1 MNESSLPERYAQL
14 LQRIDAARTTAAV
27 HLLAVAKHQPAAAV
41 RALYAL
47 GQRDFGENYLQE
59 AQAKQQELAD
69 LDGLVWHF
77 IGPLQRNKT
86 AAVAEHFSWVHSL
99 DRLILAQ
106 RLSAQRPPAQ
116 APLQVCLQVNI
127 SDEDS
132 KSGCAPADVAA
143 LAAAVRE
150 LPNLRLRGLM
160 AIPAPDDQGAFQRL
174 AELQAQLNAQGYAL
188 DTLSM
193 GMSADLEAAIA
204 AGATWVRVGTALFGP
219 RKP

>member
-1 MNESSLPERYAQL
+1 MNESSLSERYAHL
-14 LQRIDAARTTAAV
+14 LQRIQAARTTTAV
-27 HLLAVAKHQPAAAV
+27 HLLAVSKHQPADAV
-41 RALYAL
+41 RALYTL
-47 GQRDFGENYLQE
+47 GQRDFGENYVQE

-69 LDGLVWHF
+69 LKGLVWHF

-106 RLSAQRPPAQ
+106 RLSAQRPPSKP
-116 APLQVCLQVNI
+116 PLQVCLQVNI

-132 KSGCAPADVAA
+132 KSGCASAQLVE

-150 LPNLRLRGLM
+150 LPGLRLRGLM
-160 AIPAPDDQGAFQRL
+160 AIPAPDDLGAFQRL
-174 AELQAQLNAQGYAL
+174 AELQMQLNEQGYGL

-193 GMSADLEAAIA
+193 GMSADLEEAIA

>member
-47 GQRDFGENYLQE
+47 GQRDFGENYVQE

>member
-59 AQAKQQELAD
+59 AQVKQQELAD

-143 LAAAVRE
+143 LAAAVYE

>member
-116 APLQVCLQVNI
+116 APLQVFLQVNI